1 MALVVRATTVTRY
14 SGLDSC
20 CFCLSIAGAGVWL
33 IAGAATMPRNPMM
46 ERQTDAIFTVS
57 SFFIRYLC
65 RYARP
70 GSIAR
75 WSCGRPHLEIRL
87 SSPLFTEGSKDKGGL
102 EARRGGTLYK

>member
-57 SFFIRYLC
+57 SFFLLSLPLAI
-65 RYARP
+65 RP

-75 WSCGRPHLEIRL
+75 WSCGRPGLETGL
-87 SSPLFTEGSKDKGGL
+87 SSPLFTEGSKDGGGL
-102 EARRGGTLYK
+102 EGRRERSLCK

>member
-57 SFFIRYLC
+57 SLFFRYLS

-70 GSIAR
+70 RSIAR
-75 WSCGRPHLEIRL
+75 WSRGRPLLKTGL
-87 SSPLFTEGSKDKGGL
+87 SSPLFTEGSKDGGGL
-102 EARRGGTLYK
+102 EDRRERSLYK